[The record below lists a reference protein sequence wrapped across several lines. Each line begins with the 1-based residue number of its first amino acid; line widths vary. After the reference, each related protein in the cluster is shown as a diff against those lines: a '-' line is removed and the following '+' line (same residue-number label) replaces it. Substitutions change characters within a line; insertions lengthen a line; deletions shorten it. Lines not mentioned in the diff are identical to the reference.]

1 MDTGQTAERDR
12 YDDLQQL
19 SANPS
24 ANIKQ
29 IRAHLEKSS
38 TLLLIPNE
46 HGIYSA
52 AGLRDDDAS
61 GYQHAWLRDNVM
73 IAYSKW
79 FCGDSPSA
87 FRTVQGL
94 QRFLYTQTHQ
104 FQEII
109 ARPELKEDVS
119 KRPGVRFNARTLTV
133 PGKWANAQNDS
144 LGAVIW
150 LRFLIAN
157 EDATGTAFSL
167 AAEEWPLYELMLQYL
182 NKIQFWCDPDSG
194 AWEEERKF
202 NSSSVGA
209 VLAGLREFIRYG
221 KRVGE
226 RPASA
231 LLELATQLY
240 DRGLHALETLPFESP
255 PKRKSDAALLLLIFP
270 YGAVDKVEVQDQI
283 LSLVR
288 ARLMGPYGIRRYI
301 GDSYYCQDY
310 DAWFSES
317 ERTADFSTSI
327 EYRDELLVPG
337 QEAQWCLFD
346 PLISAIYGLRS
357 REQKDPQLRNRYR
370 QLQTLHFQRSI
381 RQLTKE
387 LHCPELYYSR
397 DGRYVPNHH
406 TPLAWTQANLSIALQ
421 VMERANRRIVSS

>member
-1 MDTGQTAERDR
+1 M
-12 YDDLQQL
+12 
-19 SANPS
+19 
-24 ANIKQ
+24 
-29 IRAHLEKSS
+29 
-38 TLLLIPNE
+38 
-46 HGIYSA
+46 
-52 AGLRDDDAS
+52 
-61 GYQHAWLRDNVM
+61 
-73 IAYSKW
+73 
-79 FCGDSPSA
+79 
-87 FRTVQGL
+87 
-94 QRFLYTQTHQ
+94 
-104 FQEII
+104 
-109 ARPELKEDVS
+109 
-119 KRPGVRFNARTLTV
+119 
-133 PGKWANAQNDS
+133 
-144 LGAVIW
+144 
-150 LRFLIAN
+150 
-157 EDATGTAFSL
+157 
-167 AAEEWPLYELMLQYL
+167 
-182 NKIQFWCDPDSG
+182 
-194 AWEEERKF
+194 
-202 NSSSVGA
+202 
-209 VLAGLREFIRYG
+209 
-221 KRVGE
+221 
-226 RPASA
+226 
-231 LLELATQLY
+231 Y
-240 DRGLHALETLPFESP
+240 DRGLRALETLPFESP

-387 LHCPELYYSR
+387 LYCPELYYLR